1 MAASLADV
9 VDFLVHHRPGLSE
22 SDLAKAVYGQSG
34 YRPEIEQ
41 TCNRLVSAGSID
53 RRAGPDGVHTY
64 FTRIAQP
71 VELGR

>member
-9 VDFLVHHRPGLSE
+9 VDFIVHQRPGLSE
-22 SDLAKAVYGQSG
+22 ADLAKAVYGQPG

-41 TCNRLVSAGSID
+41 TCSRLVSAGTLD

-64 FTRIAQP
+64 FTHIAQP
-71 VELGR
+71 AELGR

>member
-9 VDFLVHHRPGLSE
+9 IDFLVNRRPGLSE
-22 SDLAKAVYGQSG
+22 SDIARAVYGEPD

-41 TCNRLVSAGSID
+41 TCNRLVSAGTID
-53 RRAGPDGVHTY
+53 RRPGANGVHTY

-71 VELGR
+71 TELGR